1 MIAMTSRSMTAA
13 GAALLLMVALAAC
26 GGSSKTSSNTT
37 NASSS
42 RLPRSAAEV
51 PLASAKDLRAKPA
64 LGKFLA
70 CMRAHGVHNFP
81 GPAELSAKQIRA
93 LGTKNSAFA
102 KTSVRCYDFLLRTL
116 PEAKLTRPDGST
128 IRSRP
133 LQGALDRVH
142 GTDSSSA
149 CVLEPPLRHDA
160 VDIVNVF
167 NSPPGATSQF
177 GPVPPS
183 AGFVGRRSGRG
194 ARQDRYVSRDGPVR
208 EQVVQMAGR
217 IRGPIPTSS

>member
-81 GPAELSAKQIRA
+81 GPAALCQADQGPRHEELRFREDKCPLLRLSAPNTARSK
-93 LGTKNSAFA
+93 TDSA
-102 KTSVRCYDFLLRTL
+102 RRLDH
-116 PEAKLTRPDGST
+116 
-128 IRSRP
+128 RSRP
-133 LQGALDRVH
+133 LQGALRVH
-142 GTDSSSA
+142 GTDPPRRRS
-149 CVLEPPLRHDA
+149 CVPRTPLRYTESRRHRDLQPSRS
-160 VDIVNVF
+160 
-167 NSPPGATSQF
+167 SPAGGLRPG
-177 GPVPPS
+177 PS
-183 AGFVGRRSGRG
+183 S
-194 ARQDRYVSRDGPVR
+194 RQSALSVCCG
-208 EQVVQMAGR
+208 G
-217 IRGPIPTSS
+217 T